1 MHKTLMQPPVRRE
14 ALRERDRLDLADDL
28 QAYARETPAQRIGLA
43 LALMQMARK
52 LAQGTGATWVK
63 SPPDDLAEKAER
75 YIAPLR
81 RLKAG

>member
-1 MHKTLMQPPVRRE
+1 MQPPVRRE
-14 ALRERDRLDLADDL
+14 ALRERDRLDLEDDL
-28 QAYARETPAQRIGLA
+28 DAHARETPAQRIGMA

-52 LAQGTGATWVK
+52 LAQGTGAAWIK
-63 SPPDDLAEKAER
+63 SPQDDLEEKADR